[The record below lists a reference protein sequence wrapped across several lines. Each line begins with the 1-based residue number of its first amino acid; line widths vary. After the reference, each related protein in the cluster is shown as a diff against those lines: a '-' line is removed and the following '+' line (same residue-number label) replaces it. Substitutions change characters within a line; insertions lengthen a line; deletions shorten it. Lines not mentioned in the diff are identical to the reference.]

1 MKLSYKKYILLTEFN
16 IKLNRKMRENI
27 TFVFFHLLLSMS
39 VSGGRKRRS
48 RSSFVS
54 IRYVS
59 TDEEEEFHRQTEA
72 ENLRISLHQIKNIE
86 PILK

>member
-1 MKLSYKKYILLTEFN
+1 
-16 IKLNRKMRENI
+16 
-27 TFVFFHLLLSMS
+27 MS